1 MEWVRRGLKKAV
13 SIAEKITMYV
23 PVKNLNPVFVIDL
36 LILAGGVAPDF
47 VA

>member
-1 MEWVRRGLKKAV
+1 
-13 SIAEKITMYV
+13 MYV

-36 LILAGGVAPDF
+36 PILARAMSHYF